1 MAASS
6 SAVHKRHLEV
16 HFGDFGTKL
25 YTKLL
30 GKPFPIPEKEAPP
43 PGLLRPPRAPK
54 RRLRDS
60 PRRSILPR
68 SPTPA
73 RRSTPARIPVLK
85 EVSNTQ
91 AETAVGT
98 QTGTQADIQ
107 AGAQEDD
114 NTDDNDQDF
123 DPYGPHEEFLV
134 DQDGKSFMLAT
145 YNDDA
150 EPAQSSWIN
159 TGDETEKHDD
169 EAVYYLAR
177 LAQVNKE

>member
-1 MAASS
+1 VLFDSESPSSSSSSQDLMAASS

-30 GKPFPIPEKEAPP
+30 GKPFPIPEKEAPR
-43 PGLLRPPRAPK
+43 GLLRPPRAPK

-107 AGAQEDD
+107 AGAQADTQAGAQEDD

-123 DPYGPHEEFLV
+123 DPYGPPRGVPCRPRWQIFHASNL
-134 DQDGKSFMLAT
+134 Q
-145 YNDDA
+145 
-150 EPAQSSWIN
+150 
-159 TGDETEKHDD
+159 
-169 EAVYYLAR
+169 R
-177 LAQVNKE
+177 